1 MKEVFK
7 VSSKTEPGK
16 LAGAMAGVVKNGKEV
31 SIQAIGA
38 RAVNQAVKAVA
49 IARGFL
55 APAGIDVAIIPS
67 FKEQEFD
74 ERPVTAMRLEI
85 IEVEKI

>member
-16 LAGAMAGVVKNGKEV
+16 LAGAMAGVVRTGGEI

-38 RAVNQAVKAVA
+38 GAVNQAVKAVA

-55 APAGIDVAIIPS
+55 APAGIEVAIVPS
-67 FKEQEFD
+67 FKEQELDVKF
-74 ERPVTAMRLEI
+74 VTAMALE
-85 IEVEKI
+85 VVKI